1 MSAHLEDK
9 SLQDLLGKS
18 AESFDDQGLAG
29 KTARAFIRSP
39 ITPLLLLLSLF
50 VGIIGLLL
58 TPRQED
64 PQISVP
70 LVDIMVAYP
79 GSSAEQANALV
90 AQPLERA
97 LHEIP
102 GVDHVYSVARRGQAF
117 VAVQFNVG
125 EPLEESLV
133 KVYDKLSSHRDVVP
147 PGAMEPI
154 VKPKSVDDVPVVTFS
169 LSSKDLSGSE
179 LRLLGQDVLQ
189 ELSIN
194 DGVSQG
200 FVVGGQSR
208 QVKVEVLPER
218 LSGYGVTLDQLGRT
232 IQAANSETDLG
243 KVEGWNKSFNVYT
256 GSFLRSSRDVANLMV
271 AVHDGA
277 PIYVR
282 DVAVVTEG
290 EEDVAKMVMHYPAN
304 MAGSDSA
311 DIPSGVPAVTVAIA
325 KKHGTN
331 GVSVA
336 TSAIDKLEQL
346 KGRLIPDNV
355 SVSISRDYGKSANA
369 KVNELIFKLFIATGA
384 VTLLV
389 WFFLGWRPAL
399 VVAIV
404 IPVVILVTVFI
415 AWLGDYTIDRVSLFA
430 LIFSIG
436 ILVDDAV
443 VVLENIYR
451 RWLIDGST
459 RDEISIDAT
468 AEVGN
473 PTIVATLAVIAALMP
488 MAFVSGMMGPYM
500 EPIPSLGSAAM
511 AFSLFAAFAFTPWL
525 AARIKPSLEQLQK
538 DAIKE
543 HKQSEKI
550 ERVFR
555 KLLGS
560 LILDKA
566 KGWMFL
572 GVIIA
577 SFFISVLL
585 LVTTAVPVKL
595 LPFDNKSDFSVV
607 INFPEGTALPVTASL
622 TEEIVQT
629 LRQVPEVTSMESY
642 VGTAAPFDFNGLVR
656 HYYLRDDPWQADVQV
671 HLLGKK
677 ERSRPSHEIA
687 ESVRPLL
694 QSLAD
699 RAGARIQIVE
709 APPGPPVLQ
718 AVVAEVYGPDA
729 DTRRKVAED
738 LTEIFKKSDNITDVD
753 NLLQSP
759 YDIWRFEVDVS
770 KAVRRG
776 ISIDVINKTLAMAMG
791 NFRVGD
797 AKQGLVREAV
807 YIVLQVPQA
816 YRTEFA
822 RLGQIPVP
830 SQMGG
835 TVPLAELGHFIK
847 DTQQQVIYHKDLQPL
862 EYVIANTTGR
872 LGAPIYGMLQ
882 VSDFLEDYVSPD
894 GVTIAGSYAGV
905 PVDTYRSGFEWG
917 GEWTVTYETFRDM
930 GLAFGVA
937 LVLIYMLVV
946 WEFKNFMV
954 PLIVMAPIPLT
965 LIGIIPGHWI
975 IGAEFTAT
983 SMIGF
988 IALAGIIVRNSLL
1001 LVDFARQEIAKGV
1014 PIVDAVIY
1022 SCQARTR
1029 PILITGAALVL
1040 GSSVILF
1047 DPIFQGMAVSL
1058 MFGVIVSTM
1067 LTLIVI
1073 PLGCVSARAAM
1084 CAMMNHGM
1092 PNTPPVNCA
1101 SALDVTLE
1109 SPPHAGDIHVH
1120 PVHPLPPLTVAP
1132 ADVFEKHTKPTEPN
1146 AIDAAP
1152 VVDVPLATPAPVKAP
1167 EIELIS
1173 VEVEKAVAVKAD
1185 QDERVATVSIEASVV
1200 PPVPMPIDSVKATA
1214 EAVVVSAD
1222 VSVPVTP
1229 VETMSPSVDV
1239 VASVAAVKSVAATT
1253 GDINVDDS
1261 VAVSSVAP
1269 VAAKKTARATKVKA
1283 KAQSAGVA
1291 LTEPEVEVTESPKNL
1306 STRPRRGIKIKG

>member
-1 MSAHLEDK
+1 MSARVEDK
-9 SLQDLLGKS
+9 SLHDLLGKP

-102 GVDHVYSVARRGQAF
+102 GVDHVYSVARRGQAM

-133 KVYDKLSSHRDVVP
+133 EVYDKLSSHRDVVP

-154 VKPKSVDDVPVVTFS
+154 VKPKSVDDVPVVTFT

-208 QVKVEVLPER
+208 QVKVEILPER

-243 KVEGWNKSFNVYT
+243 KIEGWNKSFNVYT

-282 DVAVVTEG
+282 DVALVSEG
-290 EEDVAKMVMHYPAN
+290 DKDVAEMVTHYPMLDSDGN
-304 MAGSDSA
+304 KQSAG
-311 DIPSGVPAVTVAIA
+311 IPAVTVAIA

-336 TSAIDKLEQL
+336 NAALDKLEQL

-355 SVSISRDYGKSANA
+355 TVTVSRDYGKSANA

-525 AARIKPSLEQLQK
+525 AARIKPSLEQLQR

-543 HKQSEKI
+543 HKQSETI
-550 ERVFR
+550 ERFFR

-572 GVIIA
+572 GIIIA
-577 SFFISVLL
+577 AFFISVLL
-585 LVTTAVPVKL
+585 LVTTAVTVKL

-629 LRQVPEVTSMESY
+629 LRQVPEITSMESY

-694 QSLAD
+694 QPLAD

-738 LTEIFKKSDNITDVD
+738 LTVIFQKSDNITDVD

-954 PLIVMAPIPLT
+954 PVIVMAPIPLT

-1022 SCQARTR
+1022 SCRARTR

-1084 CAMMNHGM
+1084 CATMNQGM
-1092 PNTPPVNCA
+1092 TAPPPADCGGTVE
-1101 SALDVTLE
+1101 VKLE
-1109 SPPHAGDIHVH
+1109 SPAHAGDIHVH
-1120 PVHPLPPLTVAP
+1120 PVHSLPPLTVAP
-1132 ADVFEKHTKPTEPN
+1132 ADVFEKHTKPTELN

-1173 VEVEKAVAVKAD
+1173 VEVEKAVAVKAE
-1185 QDERVATVSIEASVV
+1185 QDAPLATVSIEASVV
-1200 PPVPMPIDSVKATA
+1200 PPVPKPTDSVKAAA

-1222 VSVPVTP
+1222 VPVPVTP

-1253 GDINVDDS
+1253 GDIKVDDG
-1261 VAVSSVAP
+1261 VAGSSVAP
-1269 VAAKKTARATKVKA
+1269 VAVKKTSRATKVSA
-1283 KAQSAGVA
+1283 EAQPAGVA
-1291 LTEPEVEVTESPKNL
+1291 LTEPAVTESPKNL
-1306 STRPRRGIKIKG
+1306 SKRPRRGIRIKGQE

>member
-1 MSAHLEDK
+1 MSVQEEK
-9 SLQDLLGKS
+9 SLHDLLGKS
-18 AESFDDQGLAG
+18 AESFDEQGLAG

-39 ITPLLLLLSLF
+39 ITPLLLILSLF
-50 VGIIGLLL
+50 VGIVGLIL

-79 GSSAEQANALV
+79 GSSAEQVNALV

-102 GVDHVYSVARRGQAF
+102 GVDHVYSVSRRGQAM

-125 EPLEESLV
+125 EPLEDSLV
-133 KVYDKLSSHRDVVP
+133 KVYDKLSSHRDAIP
-147 PGAMEPI
+147 PGTMEPI
-154 VKPKSVDDVPVVTFS
+154 VKPKSVDDVPVVTFT
-169 LSSKDLSGSE
+169 LSSTDLTGSE

-208 QVKVEVLPER
+208 QVKVEILPER

-243 KVEGWNKSFNVYT
+243 KIEGWNKSFNVYT
-256 GSFLRSSRDVANLMV
+256 GSFLHTSRDVANLMV
-271 AVHDGA
+271 GVHDGA

-282 DVAVVTEG
+282 DVALVTEG
-290 EEDVAKMVMHYPAN
+290 DADVAEMVTHYPLVDAQ
-304 MAGSDSA
+304 GRSTPEG
-311 DIPSGVPAVTVAIA
+311 IPAVTVAIA

-336 TSAIDKLEQL
+336 NNALAKLEEL

-355 SVSISRDYGKSANA
+355 SVSVSRDYGKSANA

-525 AARIKPSLEQLQK
+525 ASRIKPSLEQLQR

-543 HKQSEKI
+543 HKQSERI
-550 ERVFR
+550 ERFFR

-572 GVIIA
+572 GIIIV

-585 LVTTAVPVKL
+585 LVSTAVTVKL

-607 INFPEGTALPVTASL
+607 VNFPEGTALPVTASL
-622 TEEIVQT
+622 TEEIVQA
-629 LRQVPEVTSMESY
+629 LRQVPEITEIETY

-656 HYYLRDDPWQADVQV
+656 HYYLRNEPWQADVQV

-677 ERSRPSHEIA
+677 ERHRPSHEIA

-694 QSLAD
+694 KPLAD

-718 AVVAEVYGPDA
+718 AVVAEIYGPDA
-729 DTRRKVAED
+729 DIRRKVAED
-738 LTEIFKKSDNITDVD
+738 LTAIFQKSDNITDVD

-862 EYVIANTTGR
+862 EYVIGNTTGR

-882 VSDFLEDYVSPD
+882 VEEELKKYVSPD
-894 GVTIAGSYAGV
+894 GVIIKDSYAGV
-905 PVDTYRSGFEWG
+905 PTDTTRSGFEWG

-954 PLIVMAPIPLT
+954 PVIVMAPIPLT

-1058 MFGVIVSTM
+1058 MFGVVVSTM

-1073 PLGCVSARAAM
+1073 PLGCVSARNAM
-1084 CAMMNHGM
+1084 CATMNHGM
-1092 PNTPPVNCA
+1092 PNAPVC
-1101 SALDVTLE
+1101 STSFGVQLE
-1109 SPPHAGDIHVH
+1109 SPAHAGDIHVH
-1120 PVHPLPPLTVAP
+1120 PVISVPVAP
-1132 ADVFEKHTKPTEPN
+1132 VEVLDKEKEVKVDESHVKVVDNFVESVASSVTQNNDNIESKQIDKVEVVETIVDVKESANLANLEDLTTKNPVTPSVISPPMQVEDKPEVQVVL
-1146 AIDAAP
+1146 P
-1152 VVDVPLATPAPVKAP
+1152 VVKTTRTPRAPKTSA
-1167 EIELIS
+1167 
-1173 VEVEKAVAVKAD
+1173 K
-1185 QDERVATVSIEASVV
+1185 Q
-1200 PPVPMPIDSVKATA
+1200 IDT
-1214 EAVVVSAD
+1214 AVVVNN
-1222 VSVPVTP
+1222 TP
-1229 VETMSPSVDV
+1229 ETNAIED
-1239 VASVAAVKSVAATT
+1239 
-1253 GDINVDDS
+1253 
-1261 VAVSSVAP
+1261 
-1269 VAAKKTARATKVKA
+1269 
-1283 KAQSAGVA
+1283 
-1291 LTEPEVEVTESPKNL
+1291 VEVRKSL
-1306 STRPRRGIKIKG
+1306 SKRPRRGIKIKGQE

>member
-1 MSAHLEDK
+1 MSAQEDK
-9 SLQDLLGKS
+9 SLQDLLGRS

-50 VGIIGLLL
+50 VGIVGLML

-70 LVDIMVAYP
+70 LVDIMVSYP

-102 GVDHVYSVARRGQAF
+102 GVDHVYSVSRRGQAM

-147 PGAMEPI
+147 PGALEPI
-154 VKPKSVDDVPVVTFS
+154 VKPKSVDDVPVVTFT
-169 LSSKDLSGSE
+169 LSSKDLTGSE

-189 ELSIN
+189 ELSVN
-194 DGVSQG
+194 PGVSQG
-200 FVVGGQSR
+200 FVVGGQPR
-208 QVKVEVLPER
+208 QVKVEILPER
-218 LSGYGVTLDQLGRT
+218 LSGYGVTLEQLGRT

-243 KVEGWNKSFNVYT
+243 KIEGWDKSFNVYT
-256 GSFLRSSRDVANLMV
+256 GSFLRSATDVANLMV

-277 PIYVR
+277 PVYVR
-282 DVAVVTEG
+282 DVALVSEGDGDVTQAVTHYAVSG
-290 EEDVAKMVMHYPAN
+290 EEGDV
-304 MAGSDSA
+304 SSA
-311 DIPSGVPAVTVAIA
+311 DGAPAVTVAIA

-336 TSAIDKLEQL
+336 TAAIDKLEQL
-346 KGRLIPDNV
+346 KGHLIPDNV
-355 SVSISRDYGKSANA
+355 SVTISRDYGKSANE
-369 KVNELIFKLFIATGA
+369 KVNELIFKLFVATGA

-389 WFFLGWRPAL
+389 WFFLGWRPAV

-415 AWLGDYTIDRVSLFA
+415 AWLGNYTIDRVSLFA

-459 RDEISIDAT
+459 RDEVSIDAT

-525 AARIKPSLEQLQK
+525 ASRIKPSLAELERA
-538 DAIKE
+538 AIKE
-543 HKQSEKI
+543 HKQSERI
-550 ERVFR
+550 ERFFR
-555 KLLGS
+555 RLLGS
-560 LILDKA
+560 LVLNKA
-566 KGWMFL
+566 KGWLFL
-572 GVIIA
+572 VGIIVA
-577 SFFISVLL
+577 FFLSVLL
-585 LVTTAVPVKL
+585 LVTNAVTVKL
-595 LPFDNKSDFSVV
+595 LPFDNKSDFAVV
-607 INFPEGTALPVTASL
+607 INFPEGIALPVTASL
-622 TEEIVQT
+622 TEELVQA
-629 LRQVPEVTSMESY
+629 LRKVPEVTSMESY
-642 VGTAAPFDFNGLVR
+642 VGTASPFDFNGLVR
-656 HYYLRDDPWQADVQV
+656 HYYMRSEPWQADIQV

-677 ERSRPSHEIA
+677 ERHRSSHEIA
-687 ESVRPLL
+687 EAVRPLL
-694 QSLAD
+694 KPFAD

-709 APPGPPVLQ
+709 TPPGPPVLQ

-729 DTRRKVAED
+729 DTRRKVAAD
-738 LTEIFKKSDNITDVD
+738 LTTIFKKSDNIADVD
-753 NLLQSP
+753 NLMQAP

-791 NFRVGD
+791 NFHVGD

-847 DTQQQVIYHKDLQPL
+847 DTQQQVIYHKDLQPI
-862 EYVIANTTGR
+862 EYVIANTVGR

-882 VSDFLEDYVSPD
+882 VEDELKNYVSPD
-894 GVTIAGSYAGV
+894 GVKVESSYAGA
-905 PVDTYRSGFEWG
+905 PKDAYHSGFEWT

-954 PLIVMAPIPLT
+954 PVIVMAPIPLT
-965 LIGIIPGHWI
+965 LIGIIPGHWL

-1058 MFGVIVSTM
+1058 MFGVVVSTM

-1073 PLGCVSARAAM
+1073 PLGCVTARTAM
-1084 CAMMNHGM
+1084 CATMNHGL
-1092 PNTPPVNCA
+1092 PNPPAAC
-1101 SALDVTLE
+1101 SAPLDVHLD
-1109 SPPHAGDIHVH
+1109 SPEHAGDIHVH
-1120 PVHPLPPLTVAP
+1120 PVHLPVAP
-1132 ADVFEKHTKPTEPN
+1132 VGTLDKHSVEPQAEATVHAPPQGGDCVAELDAPKIAQSSSTVVALPVIEHEEKPLAPAADKSSTQDVVELPVATPESTDSHSAADVPPVEQVTSPVATEISTP
-1146 AIDAAP
+1146 AVADVPIAAP
-1152 VVDVPLATPAPVKAP
+1152 VVKAKPVARATRAPRTSKAAVTD
-1167 EIELIS
+1167 ET
-1173 VEVEKAVAVKAD
+1173 AVAVEK
-1185 QDERVATVSIEASVV
+1185 
-1200 PPVPMPIDSVKATA
+1200 PK
-1214 EAVVVSAD
+1214 
-1222 VSVPVTP
+1222 PVTS
-1229 VETMSPSVDV
+1229 E
-1239 VASVAAVKSVAATT
+1239 
-1253 GDINVDDS
+1253 
-1261 VAVSSVAP
+1261 
-1269 VAAKKTARATKVKA
+1269 
-1283 KAQSAGVA
+1283 
-1291 LTEPEVEVTESPKNL
+1291 EPKRL
-1306 STRPRRGIKIKG
+1306 SKRPRRGIKIKGQE

>member
-1 MSAHLEDK
+1 MEQK
-9 SLQDLLGKS
+9 TMQDLLGKS
-18 AESFDDQGLAG
+18 AESFDDQGIAG
-29 KTARAFIRSP
+29 RTARTFIRSP
-39 ITPLLLLLSLF
+39 LTPLLLLLSLF
-50 VGIIGLLL
+50 VGIVGLLL

-70 LVDIMVAYP
+70 MVDIFVSYP

-90 AQPLERA
+90 AQPLERV
-97 LHEIP
+97 LHEMP
-102 GVDHVYSVARRGQAF
+102 GVEHVYSVSQRGSVM
-117 VAVQFNVG
+117 VAVQFEVG

-133 KVYDKLSSHRDVVP
+133 KVYDKLSSHRDLVP
-147 PGAMEPI
+147 PGVQEPI
-154 VKPKSVDDVPVVTFS
+154 VKPKSADDVPVVTFT
-169 LSSKDLSGSE
+169 LSSKELSGSE

-194 DGVSQG
+194 PSVSQG

-218 LSGYGVTLDQLGRT
+218 LAGYGVTLEQIGRT
-232 IQAANSETDLG
+232 IQAANAEMDLG
-243 KVEGWNKSFNVYT
+243 KVEGWDKSFQIYT
-256 GSFLRSSRDVANLMV
+256 GSFIRSANDVADLMV
-271 AVHDGA
+271 AVHEGA
-277 PIYVR
+277 PVYVR
-282 DVAVVTEG
+282 DVALVREG
-290 EEDVAKMVMHYPAN
+290 DQDVAEMVMHYPQLTE
-304 MAGSDSA
+304 GVSREG
-311 DIPSGVPAVTVAIA
+311 IPSVTVAIA

-336 TSAIDKLEQL
+336 NSAIAKVEQL
-346 KGRLIPDNV
+346 KGRLIPDSVQV
-355 SVSISRDYGKSANA
+355 SVSRNYGESANA

-389 WFFLGWRPAL
+389 LFFLGWRAAA
-399 VVAIV
+399 VVVIV

-451 RWLIDGST
+451 RWLIDGT
-459 RDEISIDAT
+459 TDDEVSIDAT

-473 PTIVATLAVIAALMP
+473 PTIIATLAVIAALMP

-525 AARIKPSLEQLQK
+525 AARIKPSMAQLEK
-538 DAIKE
+538 AAKE
-543 HKQSEKI
+543 EHQQSERI
-550 ERVFR
+550 ERFFR

-560 LILDKA
+560 LIIDKT
-566 KGWMFL
+566 KGWLFL
-572 GVIIA
+572 AGILIA
-577 SFFISVLL
+577 FFISIFLIASTT
-585 LVTTAVPVKL
+585 VTVKL
-595 LPFDNKSDFSVV
+595 LPFDNKSDFTVV

-622 TEEIVQT
+622 TEEIVQA

-656 HYYLRDDPWQADVQV
+656 HYYLRSDPWQADVQV
-671 HLLGKK
+671 HLLPKQDRK
-677 ERSRPSHEIA
+677 RASHEIA

-694 QSLAD
+694 QPLAA

-709 APPGPPVLQ
+709 TPPGPPVLQ

-729 DTRRKVAED
+729 ETRCKVAED
-738 LTEIFKKSDNITDVD
+738 ITQIFQKADNVTDVD
-753 NLLQSP
+753 NMLQAP

-791 NFRVGD
+791 NYRVGD

-807 YIVLQVPQA
+807 YIVLQVPQS

-822 RLGQIPVP
+822 RIGQIPVP

-835 TVPLAELGHFIK
+835 TVPLAELGHFVK
-847 DTQQQVIYHKDLQPL
+847 DTQQQVIYHKDLQPV
-862 EYVIANTTGR
+862 EYVIGNTTGR

-882 VSDFLEDYVSPD
+882 VEEMLESYVSPD
-894 GVTIAGSYAGV
+894 GVIVRSSYAGA
-905 PVDTYRSGFEWG
+905 PEDTYRSSFEWA

-954 PLIVMAPIPLT
+954 PVIVMAPIPLT
-965 LIGIIPGHWI
+965 LIGIIPGHWLM
-975 IGAEFTAT
+975 GAEFTAT

-1014 PIVDAVIY
+1014 PIVDAVIF

-1058 MFGVIVSTM
+1058 MFGVIVSTL
-1067 LTLIVI
+1067 LTLVVI
-1073 PLGCVSARAAM
+1073 PLGCVSARNAM
-1084 CAMMNHGM
+1084 CA
-1092 PNTPPVNCA
+1092 
-1101 SALDVTLE
+1101 TLTDPTQAPCDQPITVSMS
-1109 SPPHAGDIHVH
+1109 SPQHAADLHAH
-1120 PVHPLPPLTVAP
+1120 PVHPLVHAPEGVLNQFSSASEIKSVDTKEDATLADSAAVSEHHAKVQANHSSTAKLTPYELIFYPPVSAAVEHVTEQPVIAVAIASTPEP
-1132 ADVFEKHTKPTEPN
+1132 ATEVLLPTE
-1146 AIDAAP
+1146 
-1152 VVDVPLATPAPVKAP
+1152 
-1167 EIELIS
+1167 
-1173 VEVEKAVAVKAD
+1173 AVKPKRAA
-1185 QDERVATVSIEASVV
+1185 R
-1200 PPVPMPIDSVKATA
+1200 
-1214 EAVVVSAD
+1214 
-1222 VSVPVTP
+1222 
-1229 VETMSPSVDV
+1229 SPKP
-1239 VASVAAVKSVAATT
+1239 AQVAAV
-1253 GDINVDDS
+1253 
-1261 VAVSSVAP
+1261 P
-1269 VAAKKTARATKVKA
+1269 VV
-1283 KAQSAGVA
+1283 
-1291 LTEPEVEVTESPKNL
+1291 VTEEPTVDVKRL
-1306 STRPRRGIKIKG
+1306 SKRPRRGIRLKE